1 MKFILKLSFLLITF
15 CGTAQIHTNQR
26 HDWRQQFKKKS
37 GTVEFANMVPDSIY
51 TTVKKQ
57 KGISGQVI
65 SICAGNDTHWYPG
78 PVEVGVIIIYSSKE
92 KLTYCVLTSTQ
103 NKYNYVAG
111 DSIKIK
117 VAPLTKKD
125 KYFQPRQLTCD
136 GIKGDIIC
144 VAKN

>member
-1 MKFILKLSFLLITF
+1 
-15 CGTAQIHTNQR
+15 
-26 HDWRQQFKKKS
+26 
-37 GTVEFANMVPDSIY
+37 MVPDSIY